1 MYDLPEL
8 HRQMLDVLGIDDAQ
22 KIIPLS
28 EERKPRDPVSENMDV
43 LNGKP
48 LKAFIHQDHDAHIQI
63 HQAAVQDPKVQA
75 LVGESPMASTI
86 ASSMAAHI
94 QEHLAFKYR
103 AEIEKE
109 LGVELPPPDE
119 PLPNEVEVRLSKLV
133 AEAAERLLNKDISET
148 QQQENQQK
156 MEDPVIQMQQKK
168 LELQQQDIQ
177 RKADTDKARL
187 AANMAQAEMR
197 QETEQYRIDQQSEL
211 EGVRL
216 GVDIAKSK
224 AELADKKEELEAKN
238 LIEKAKIV
246 SQAGKALMDDEQK
259 DNKN

>member
-1 MYDLPEL
+1 MDL
-8 HRQMLDVLGIDDAQ
+8 
-22 KIIPLS
+22 
-28 EERKPRDPVSENMDV
+28 

-48 LKAFIHQDHDAHIQI
+48 LQAFIHQDHDAHIQI
-63 HQAAVQDPKVQA
+63 HQAAVQDPKIQS

-133 AEAAERLLNKDISET
+133 AEAAERLLNKDVSEA
-148 QQQENQQK
+148 QQQENQEK
-156 MEDPVIQMQQKK
+156 AEDPVIQMQQKK
-168 LELQQQDIQ
+168 LELEQQDIQ
-177 RKADTDKARL
+177 RKTETDKARL

-197 QETEQYRIDQQSEL
+197 QETERYRIDTQSEL
-211 EGVRL
+211 EGTRL

-224 AELADKKEELEAKN
+224 AEINNKEKELNDKRILD
-238 LIEKAKIV
+238 KAKLV
-246 SQAGKALMDDEQK
+246 SEAGRVLIDD
-259 DNKN
+259 DNKNRGG